1 MCAEHCPLK
10 SVVRCNGAPPCEA
23 DSSLVCSYT
32 RCLSRSLR
40 PPLTE
45 RTTNSDRYTA
55 KANGSRVSM
64 RASPAPAA
72 PRARRRGATA
82 RPGGAPARRVSLLGG
97 ARVPLAIRNTG
108 IRPQP
113 GTRRP
118 FFIRIEPVQNPE
130 SKPERVQ
137 VWQCSSPLAL
147 RSVARRCRWR
157 SPSPWR
163 TAAHGLSCVKERG
176 ATTPATLPEPV
187 AARRAGALV

>member
-1 MCAEHCPLK
+1 MC
-10 SVVRCNGAPPCEA
+10 SVV
-23 DSSLVCSYT
+23 T
-32 RCLSRSLR
+32 RALLSLR

-72 PRARRRGATA
+72 PRARRRGGNRMPAAHRVSVCSRVRDTA
-82 RPGGAPARRVSLLGG
+82 RRRERCWAGHECHCG
-97 ARVPLAIRNTG
+97 DKEYGNTPPTRNTTSVFY
-108 IRPQP
+108 PNP
-113 GTRRP
+113 LP
-118 FFIRIEPVQNPE
+118 PLLWYYFLLFIRT
-130 SKPERVQ
+130 RV
-137 VWQCSSPLAL
+137 CKFGTSSPLAL
-147 RSVARRCRWR
+147 HAAQSRGGGDR
-157 SPSPWR
+157 PHPG